1 MKPKFNI
8 GCSGFYNRHWKGIFY
23 PDKLP
28 QRRWF
33 EFYAENFNTLE
44 LNTTFY
50 RFPTAESL
58 SAWYKKSPDSFLFCV
73 KAPRLI
79 THYKQFK
86 DCARLIDDFYQAC
99 DSGLQDK
106 LACTLFQ
113 MPPQFQYSEE
123 RLILLMESLNPGYKN
138 VVEFRH
144 ESWWTKKVQAEL
156 AARNIVFCTVSHPK
170 MPEKLVVNSPT
181 VYVRLHGVPRMFYSD
196 YSNEYLST
204 LYQSILKKK
213 KVKEAFIFFNNTAGE
228 AGILN
233 AQTMREVVKGT

>member
-28 QRRWF
+28 QRKWF
-33 EFYAENFNTLE
+33 DFYAENFNTLE
-44 LNTTFY
+44 VNSTFY

-58 SAWYKKSPDSFLFCV
+58 NPWYKKSPEGFLFCV

-79 THYKQFK
+79 THYKKFNE
-86 DCARLIDDFYQAC
+86 CERLIEDFYQAC
-99 DSGLQDK
+99 DNGLTDK

-113 MPPQFQYSEE
+113 LPPQVQYSEE
-123 RLILLMESLNPGYKN
+123 MLSLIIKSLNPSYKN

-144 ESWWTKKVQAEL
+144 ESWCKKKVQDEL
-156 AARNIVFCTVSHPK
+156 AANNIIFCTMSHPK

-196 YSNEYLST
+196 YSYEYLNN
-204 LYQSILKKK
+204 LYLSILKKK

-233 AQTMREVVKGT
+233 AQTMRNMLK